1 MKFDLS
7 PQEVGTIQRIWHSL
21 DLCTINKGSSL
32 TSIRP
37 KGLVRTA
44 SASTMASTSSTSSTE
59 IEFSNL
65 KFNFYNI
72 QKFHDK
78 LMTGYEDHDIYLTED
93 EIDIIDYQFDQIIQ
107 LMTLIV
113 LNLNHLTNNVLEVL
127 MKFSKINNRIYR
139 LNLSKFGQL
148 LMVTLLEM
156 CLISNFNQTIF
167 LDFLNQFFNMIN
179 EFSPDPYLDPIID
192 VNDYRLSLSDSNLS
206 NLSLNNVNDLDVNSN
221 LDIHSNITVDQTSLK
236 IKPSFNPSSSSINNS
251 VASYQKHLRHG
262 SLTKS
267 PYFVNG
273 DSNSINIDLDTPR
286 SIDIDQLDE
295 LTDDLDGMDSVSTTE
310 KPVGSD
316 SDEFNDDTFDLL
328 NSFSAA
334 TVNNSTT
341 KKLKRRLSSIN
352 LKASKNNLNL
362 SKVSTNTS
370 RNSKQECTI
379 M

>member
-1 MKFDLS
+1 
-7 PQEVGTIQRIWHSL
+7 
-21 DLCTINKGSSL
+21 
-32 TSIRP
+32 
-37 KGLVRTA
+37 
-44 SASTMASTSSTSSTE
+44 
-59 IEFSNL
+59 
-65 KFNFYNI
+65 
-72 QKFHDK
+72 
-78 LMTGYEDHDIYLTED
+78 MTGYEDHDIYLTED